1 MTGRSRG
8 NGRRGFIDGGGWDG
22 GGRSMARDAL
32 SYEGGRPAG
41 PGLSLT
47 SPILFCFVFVF
58 IFFPFFL

>member
-1 MTGRSRG
+1 
-8 NGRRGFIDGGGWDG
+8 
-22 GGRSMARDAL
+22 MARDAL